1 MTTARSARK
10 IGAPL
15 VGLLVVLSLVLIW
28 LPASGQAQ
36 GVKDR
41 HAGYYYPIPQSAER
55 VKPRA
60 RQLAGMDRRRRIGF
74 VTAIVND
81 MMKKPFPPTIAMFA
95 KGTNAEKLIIISNR
109 EGRLNTIYRVR
120 ALLAMMTASAR
131 TTPIFH
137 ELQVEDQFTFL
148 DLAKMLGFEM
158 LTVSDGDRFAH
169 QILID

>member
-1 MTTARSARK
+1 MNR
-10 IGAPL
+10 IGFWGLLAGFL
-15 VGLLVVLSLVLIW
+15 AVGLLVGPIG
-28 LPASGQAQ
+28 AEAQ
-36 GVKDR
+36 GVRVKDR
-41 HAGYYYPIPQSAER
+41 HAGYYYPIPQSVEQ

-81 MMKKPFPPTIAMFA
+81 MMKKPFPPTVAMFA
-95 KGTNAEKLIIISNR
+95 KGSEAEKLIIISNR

-120 ALLAMMTASAR
+120 GLLAMMTASAR
-131 TTPIFH
+131 TTPIFR